1 MMHASRWDSF
11 GVPDRPPQ
19 IDGNDMS
26 RVRARIGILALAL
39 AGTTT
44 LATAQLAVGDP
55 GGGRSGPESRFES
68 VTKQKVTDANI
79 KGLGTHKVD
88 VMVEVSGDPITVAE
102 ANADHTLS
110 KSEKNAI
117 RSTLQGRQAQ
127 VAKKVRAAGGKVGNS
142 YQAAYN
148 GMKVTIQSRNV
159 PKLEAIP
166 DVVGVHAI
174 VPKSFENVHGV
185 PLVGAPQVW
194 DGIAGVGSFAG
205 EGMKVAVIDTGIDY
219 THADFGGPGTVAAYD
234 DALAHDSQPADPAQF
249 GPEAPRVK
257 GGFDFVGDDYN
268 ADPNS
273 EDYQPV
279 PHPDPNPLDCNGH
292 GTHTAGTAAGSGV
305 LADGSTYSGAYK
317 ADTIS
322 SNTWNVGPGV
332 APKADIYSLRVFGC
346 EGSTDVVVDAIEWAV
361 DHDMDVINMSL
372 GSPFGDGD
380 DPDAVASD
388 NASRAGVIVVASSGN
403 EGHNPYMTG
412 TPGATGSV
420 LSVAASDPTQSF
432 PGATITP
439 TTGAPITAIDANGI
453 SVAGIDAP
461 VKVLY
466 TGTPHDAA
474 HISLG
479 CDPQEYV
486 DAGVTGAI
494 VVVKR
499 GTCARVA
506 RAIFGQQAGAAAV
519 IMVNSDD
526 TLPPFEGQIRSNPDD
541 GTPYDVTIPF
551 LGVRS
556 SDAAQLVANDGQ
568 PASLADT
575 SLPNPGYLASASF
588 TSAGP
593 RTGDS
598 ALKPDVTAPGV
609 SIASAGMGTG
619 NLNAVLSG
627 TSMAAPHTAGAAAL
641 VRQAHP
647 GWGQAAYWKAAL
659 ANTAVP
665 SLVADYATR
674 VNGTGF
680 VQVPNAVET
689 QVIATA
695 NDLRPSLSFGFAD
708 LTSDYSKKQTVRL
721 RNFSNQKIVFDISR
735 GLDAGRPHTT
745 SLSASRVTVPAHQT
759 ATFSVTLRVPVRQV
773 GDASDFRDVSGLIT
787 LTPVGGANHDVQ
799 LRVPYYL
806 VPRADANLRVN
817 LNATQLRTAHSTT
830 ATVSNPGG
838 PIAGNADWYAW
849 LTNDPKEG
857 NVGSNDIQ
865 AIGAQTFPDDGIM
878 AFALSS
884 YKRWSNAAAD
894 EFDLYVDLDGG
905 DPDYVVVEA
914 DFGLVTAGDNN
925 GRPAVFVFD
934 LATGDGTVEFLADAP
949 TDGTTMVLPVLFDQL
964 CNPDHPA
971 SPCLSEEHPRVTV
984 SAVGFG
990 ADGSVDNPAEE
1001 GSFNALHPALSTGM
1015 FNTVAPNKSTKQPV
1029 TLDPTE
1035 FAITKERGVMVISHD
1050 KRSEIETMLFGF

>member
-1 MMHASRWDSF
+1 
-11 GVPDRPPQ
+11 
-19 IDGNDMS
+19 MS

-44 LATAQLAVGDP
+44 LATAQLASGDP

-68 VTKQKVTDANI
+68 VSKQKVDDANI
-79 KGLGTHKVD
+79 KGLGTHKVT

-102 ANADHTLS
+102 ANADHTLT
-110 KSEKNAI
+110 KSEKKAI
-117 RSTLQGRQAQ
+117 RSTLEDRQSQ
-127 VAKKVRAAGGKVGNS
+127 VAERVRAAGGKVGNS

-148 GMKVTIQSRNV
+148 GMKVTIASRNV

-166 DVVGVHAI
+166 DVVGVHALT
-174 VPKSFENVHGV
+174 PKSFANVHGV

-194 DGIAGVGSFAG
+194 DGIAGVGALAG
-205 EGMKVAVIDTGIDY
+205 EGIKVAVIDTGIDY
-219 THADFGGPGTVAAYD
+219 THADFGGPGTVSAYQ
-234 DALAHDSQPADPAQF
+234 DALAHDSDPADPAQF
-249 GPEAPRVK
+249 GPDAPRVK
-257 GGFDFVGDDYN
+257 GGYDFVGDDYN
-268 ADPNS
+268 ADPS
-273 EDYQPV
+273 SDDYQPV

-305 LADGSTYSGAYK
+305 LSDGSTYAGEYDAT
-317 ADTIS
+317 TIS
-322 SNTWNVGPGV
+322 SNNWNVGPGA

-361 DHDMDVINMSL
+361 DHNMDVINMSL
-372 GSPFGDGD
+372 GSPFGDGG
-380 DPDAVASD
+380 DPDAVASE

-412 TPGATGSV
+412 TPGATSSV
-420 LSVAASDPTQSF
+420 LSVAANDPTQSF
-432 PGATITP
+432 PGATISLP
-439 TTGAPITAIDANGI
+439 GAAPITAIDANG
-453 SVAGIDAP
+453 VPVNGLTAP

-479 CDPQEYV
+479 CDPAEYTA
-486 DAGVTGAI
+486 AGVAGDI

-519 IMVNSDD
+519 IMVNSDN

-551 LGVRS
+551 LGVKA
-556 SDAAQLVANDGQ
+556 SDAAALVANDGST
-568 PASLADT
+568 ASLADT

-627 TSMAAPHTAGAAAL
+627 TSMAAPHTAGVAAL
-641 VRQAHP
+641 VREAHP
-647 GWGQAAYWKAAL
+647 TWGQSAYWKAAI
-659 ANTAVP
+659 ANTADP
-665 SLVADYATR
+665 ALVADYATR
-674 VNGTGF
+674 VNGAGF
-680 VQVPNAVET
+680 VQAPPAVKT

-695 NDLRPSLSFGFAD
+695 NNLTPSLSFGFAD
-708 LTSDYSKKQTVRL
+708 LTADYSKRQTVRL
-721 RNFSNQKIVFDISR
+721 RNFSSQPATFTIGHDR
-735 GLDAGRPHTT
+735 DAGSPHSV
-745 SLSASRVTVPAHQT
+745 SLSANRVTVPAHRT
-759 ATFSVTLRVPVRQV
+759 ATFDVTLRVPVRQV
-773 GDASDFRDVSGLIT
+773 GDASAFRDVSGLLS
-787 LTPVGGANHDVQ
+787 LTPVGGANSGVA
-799 LRVPYYL
+799 LAVPYYL

-817 LNATQLRTAHSTT
+817 MNTYQLKTSHSTT

-838 PIAGNADWYAW
+838 PVTGSADWYAW
-849 LTNDPKEG
+849 LTNDPREAAL
-857 NVGSNDIQ
+857 GSNDIQ

-894 EFDLYVDLDGG
+894 EFDIYVDVNG
-905 DPDYVVVEA
+905 DDTPDYAVVEA
-914 DFGLVTAGDNN
+914 DYGLVTAGDND

-934 LATGDGTVEFLADAP
+934 LLTNDGTVEFLADAP

-964 CNPDHPA
+964 CNPAHPA
-971 SPCLSEEHPRVTV
+971 SPCLSEATNPRITV
-984 SAVGFG
+984 SAAGFA
-990 ADGSVDNPAEE
+990 ADGSVDEPVEQ
-1001 GSFNALHPALSTGM
+1001 GSFNVFHPAISTGM
-1015 FNTVAPNKSTKQPV
+1015 FDTVAPNQSKKQPV

-1035 FAITKERGVMVISHD
+1035 YAVTPPRGVMVISHD
-1050 KRSEIETMLFGF
+1050 KRSETEAMLFGF